1 MVLGEG
7 RFGDVEDVGGVG
19 LRGQWR
25 LLGLGSRRRNERR
38 RGKTG
43 RLNTTSQ
50 GRAAEAVGTEWTA
63 ASVRLVRGTGRGAGR
78 RGESHIQ
85 PRCLE
90 QQEHSDAEHDDRL
103 HAGHMIAVLI
113 NACKPFHAGRPSP
126 RYLHDSG
133 GLQRNREQGRA
144 SAFQGASDESLT
156 PSVAWEDESNRVRAP
171 SLPGE
176 HPESA
181 GCPDSP
187 TSTPAGRA
195 RPDRSSPGR
204 TPASISGRGRG
215 GRSDYDVRMISP
227 GPKGRYF
234 DCVSDGGAQTDAP
247 RGRSIRA

>member
-7 RFGDVEDVGGVG
+7 WFGDVEDVGGVG

-50 GRAAEAVGTEWTA
+50 GRAAEAVGTERTA

-103 HAGHMIAVLI
+103 HAGDNITVLI
-113 NACKPFHAGRPSP
+113 DACKPFRAGSPSMGDLQDCGDSRGIENGAGARHFPRATMKRSRHQRPGKTSRVGVKSRRP
-126 RYLHDSG
+126 VLPVPLLRTVDHLQENPPGFPG
-133 GLQRNREQGRA
+133 GDRDRPAPLRA
-144 SAFQGASDESLT
+144 CRGA
-156 PSVAWEDESNRVRAP
+156 RR
-171 SLPGE
+171 
-176 HPESA
+176 
-181 GCPDSP
+181 
-187 TSTPAGRA
+187 
-195 RPDRSSPGR
+195 
-204 TPASISGRGRG
+204 RG
-215 GRSDYDVRMISP
+215 
-227 GPKGRYF
+227 
-234 DCVSDGGAQTDAP
+234 
-247 RGRSIRA
+247 